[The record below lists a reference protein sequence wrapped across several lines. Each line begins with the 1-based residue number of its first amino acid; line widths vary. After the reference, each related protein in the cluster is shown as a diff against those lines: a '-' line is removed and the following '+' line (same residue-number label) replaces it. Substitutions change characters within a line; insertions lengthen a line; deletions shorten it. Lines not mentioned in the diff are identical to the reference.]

1 MPCKKYLQN
10 LKHNVKNLLV
20 YILSILILSVRN
32 KGVFILFFVFL
43 LNGQNPLSMTKVICR
58 QSLKTWRKQLLLSS
72 KLKFNF
78 ESSTWTVEVIRTR
91 FPCPGLL
98 DFLRNLFFN
107 LKYERSMDSECYR
120 FKFLEEIRL
129 HWLFRVGFGEISFL
143 KWHDVIISNSWF
155 LAILKE
161 FSGLSLFKLIFF
173 S

>member
-1 MPCKKYLQN
+1 MLNWQN
-10 LKHNVKNLLV
+10 
-20 YILSILILSVRN
+20 S
-32 KGVFILFFVFL
+32 
-43 LNGQNPLSMTKVICR
+43 LSMTKVICALKLEEKS
-58 QSLKTWRKQLLLSS
+58 SL

-98 DFLRNLFFN
+98 EFLRNLFFLKKN
-107 LKYERSMDSECYR
+107 LKYGWSSMGNGCYR

-129 HWLFRVGFGEISFL
+129 HWLFHVGFGEIRFL
-143 KWHDVIISNSWF
+143 KWHDVINSNSWF

-161 FSGLSLFKLIFF
+161 FSGLPLFKLIFF